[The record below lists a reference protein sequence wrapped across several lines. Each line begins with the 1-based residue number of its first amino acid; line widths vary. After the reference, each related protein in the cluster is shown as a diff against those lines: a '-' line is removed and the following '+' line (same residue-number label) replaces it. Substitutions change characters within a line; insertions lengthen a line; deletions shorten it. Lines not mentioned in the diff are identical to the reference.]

1 MSSTSKKEGLSKRR
15 SEMAI
20 ARAYIR
26 KKIDFKIIFQTILE
40 NSYMNLFYDWIKQ
53 FLPKGSYFC
62 SVILLPL
69 LQVNQAVFVSLSF

>member
-1 MSSTSKKEGLSKRR
+1 
-15 SEMAI
+15 MAI

-62 SVILLPL
+62 SVIFNLCYKWIKQFLFLCP
-69 LQVNQAVFVSLSF
+69 FKDT

>member
-1 MSSTSKKEGLSKRR
+1 
-15 SEMAI
+15 MAI

-26 KKIDFKIIFQTILE
+26 KKIDLKGIFQTISE

>member
-1 MSSTSKKEGLSKRR
+1 
-15 SEMAI
+15 MAI

-26 KKIDFKIIFQTILE
+26 KKIDLKIIFQTISE

-53 FLPKGSYFC
+53 FLPKEPYFC